1 MFRQSFT
8 DTVSYRRGTFGAS
21 VGQDDCKL
29 VTTKPGDNVGFS
41 GAAPDYRGSFDE
53 CQASRLVPVCIVD
66 SLETVEVQK
75 NER

>member
-1 MFRQSFT
+1 MLRESLSN
-8 DTVSYRRGTFGAS
+8 TVSNRRGTFGAS

-41 GAAPDYRGSFDE
+41 GAAPDHRGSFDE
-53 CQASRLVPVCIVD
+53 RQASRLVPVCIVD